1 MGSRKKRVHP
11 NLAFVLAL
19 GDVLR
24 SLGITQV
31 ELARRAG
38 VSENTMSRWSLGRF
52 RPSRAAQQ
60 QLLDVVAM
68 APKHH
73 VHALARS
80 MLVDPTVAYP
90 AGVDAPALARIAPD
104 RAEKTRIVLEATV
117 HYWAG
122 KLGVKPERIRD
133 AFGAMLGI
141 VKDAGIDA
149 RAAQAFLNGA

>member
-1 MGSRKKRVHP
+1 MGNKKKRVHP
-11 NLAFVLAL
+11 NLAFALAL
-19 GDVLR
+19 ADVLG
-24 SLGITQV
+24 SLGLTQL

-38 VSENTMSRWSLGRF
+38 VSENTMSRWCVGRF
-52 RPSRAAQQ
+52 RPSRGAQQ
-60 QLLDVVAM
+60 RLLDVVAT

-104 RAEKTRIVLEATV
+104 HAEKTRTKLKAAVS
-117 HYWAG
+117 YWAG
-122 KLGVKPERIRD
+122 QLGVKPDRIRD
-133 AFGAMLGI
+133 AFAAMLGT

-149 RAAQAFLNGA
+149 RAAQAFLDGA

>member
-1 MGSRKKRVHP
+1 MGSKKKRVHP

-19 GDVLR
+19 SDVIR
-24 SLGITQV
+24 SLGITQL
-31 ELARRAG
+31 ELAQRAG

-60 QLLDVVAM
+60 RLLDVVAM
-68 APKHH
+68 APAHH

-80 MLVDPTVAYP
+80 MLTDPTVAYP
-90 AGVDAPALARIAPD
+90 EGAGAPALARIAPY
-104 RAEKTRIVLEATV
+104 RAEEIRVALHSTV
-117 HYWAG
+117 RAWAG
-122 KLGVKPERIRD
+122 KLGVEPERLRD
-133 AFGAMLGI
+133 AFAAMLGT

>member
-11 NLAFVLAL
+11 NLAFALAL

-24 SLGITQV
+24 SLDVTQL
-31 ELARRAG
+31 ELARRVG

-60 QLLDVVAM
+60 QLLDVVAT

-90 AGVDAPALARIAPD
+90 PGVDAPALARIAPD
-104 RAEKTRIVLEATV
+104 RAEKMRLVLEATV
-117 HYWAG
+117 HVWARH
-122 KLGVKPERIRD
+122 LGVEPERLRD
-133 AFGAMLGI
+133 AFAAMLGT

-149 RAAQAFLNGA
+149 RAAQAFLGGA

>member
-1 MGSRKKRVHP
+1 MGSPKKRVHP

-24 SLGITQV
+24 SLGLTQV

-38 VSENTMSRWSLGRF
+38 VSENTMSRWTLGRF

-60 QLLDVVAM
+60 KLLDVVAM
-68 APKHH
+68 APPQH

-80 MLVDPTVAYP
+80 MLADPTVTYP
-90 AGVDAPALARIAPD
+90 AGVDAPALARIVPD
-104 RAEKTRIVLEATV
+104 RAQKMRAVLEAEV
-117 HYWAG
+117 QVWAG
-122 KLGVKPERIRD
+122 KLGVKPDRLRD
-133 AFGAMLGI
+133 AFAAMLGT

-149 RAAQAFLNGA
+149 RAAQAFLLGA